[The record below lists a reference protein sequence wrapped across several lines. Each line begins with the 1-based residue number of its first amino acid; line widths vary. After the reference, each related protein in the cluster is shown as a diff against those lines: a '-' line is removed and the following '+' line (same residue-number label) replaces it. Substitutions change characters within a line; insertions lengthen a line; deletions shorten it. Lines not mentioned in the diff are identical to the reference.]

1 MTQSNNSSEFSR
13 LQQENLRLN
22 LALEE
27 LAILNEIAVAI
38 NSALSVDCVLQSIIQ
53 KCTKHLKVEQ
63 AAVLLLDEKEKEKPF
78 RTMIRGW
85 DSAADTLPYRL
96 DTQLTGWMLKNRT
109 SLLINDFEKDSRFRT
124 LPGKSSLIYS
134 LLSVPMLLKNRMIGL
149 ITVFNKKT
157 GHGFSNDDQRLLS
170 IIGSQSAQVI
180 TNALMYD
187 ELQKHREHLEE
198 LVKERTSE
206 LKNKNEK
213 IMSSIDYAHRLQL
226 SILPREE
233 KICQYVSQYFITW
246 KPSETVGGDF
256 YWFYCVEDPAA
267 HKCSSKNFLLAVV
280 DCTGHGVPGAFMTM
294 TANSVLNH
302 IAYNICNND
311 PAKILQELNRIIR
324 HTLNQDTPTALSD
337 DGLDIGLCF
346 VNFDEKKLIYAGAK
360 LSLFYCTGQNIIE
373 IKGSRQSIGYKRS
386 KQDYQYTNHEIGLE
400 GNQVFYMTTDGY
412 LHQNGEEDN
421 RKFGRER
428 FKEMIRKNHKKN
440 LSHQKEL
447 IETTLMKYMG
457 KETQRDDI
465 TVVGF
470 KL

>member
-1 MTQSNNSSEFSR
+1 MSQTGNNTEISR
-13 LQQENLRLN
+13 LQEENQRLR
-22 LALEE
+22 LALED

-38 NSALSVDCVLQSIIQ
+38 NSALSLDRVLESIIQ

-63 AAVLLLDEKEKEKPF
+63 AAVLLLDEKVKEKPF

-109 SLLINDFEKDSRFRT
+109 PLLTNDFEKDNRFRAI
-124 LPGKSSLIYS
+124 PGEASLIHS
-134 LLSVPMLLKNRMIGL
+134 LLTVPMLSKNRMIGL
-149 ITVFNKKT
+149 IALFNKKKES
-157 GHGFSNDDQRLLS
+157 GFSNNDQRLLS

-180 TNALMYD
+180 TNALLYE
-187 ELQKHREHLEE
+187 ELDKYREHLEE

-213 IMSSIDYAHRLQL
+213 IMSSIDYAQRLQL
-226 SILPREE
+226 SILPRTE
-233 KICQYVSQYFITW
+233 KIRQYVSQFFITW

-256 YWFYCVEDPAA
+256 YWFYCPGDSAQ
-267 HKCSSKNFLLAVV
+267 KSSSKNFLLAVV

-324 HTLNQDTPTALSD
+324 HTLNQDTPGALSD

-346 VNFDEKKLIYAGAK
+346 VKFDEKKLIYAGAK
-360 LSLFYCTGQNIIE
+360 LSLFYCTGQDIIE

-386 KQDYQYTNHEIGLE
+386 KQDYQYTNHEIKLE

-421 RKFGRER
+421 RKFGKER
-428 FKEMIRKNHKKN
+428 FKGMIRKNHKKP
-440 LSHQKEL
+440 LSRQKQL

-465 TVVGF
+465 TVLGF

>member
-1 MTQSNNSSEFSR
+1 MSQTGNNTEFSR

-22 LALEE
+22 RALEE
-27 LAILNEIAVAI
+27 LAILNEIAVEI
-38 NSALSVDCVLQSIIQ
+38 SSALSLDRILESIVR
-53 KCTKHLKVEQ
+53 KCTKHLKTEQ
-63 AAVLLLDEKEKEKPF
+63 VVVLLLDEKEKENPL
-78 RTMIRGW
+78 RTLIRGW
-85 DSAADTLPYRL
+85 DTTADSLPYRL
-96 DTQLTGWMLKNRT
+96 DIHLTGWMLKNRT
-109 SLLINDFEKDSRFRT
+109 PLLINDFEKDTRFRAI
-124 LPGKSSLIYS
+124 PGETPLIHS
-134 LLSVPMLLKNRMIGL
+134 LLSVPLLLKNRMIGL
-149 ITVFNKKT
+149 IAVFNKKT

-206 LKNKNEK
+206 LKDKNKK
-213 IMSSIDYAHRLQL
+213 IMSGIDYAQRLQL

-233 KICQYVSQYFITW
+233 KIRQYVSQFFINW

-256 YWFYCVEDPAA
+256 YWFYCVEDPV

-311 PAKILQELNRIIR
+311 PAKILQELNRMIH
-324 HTLNQDTPTALSD
+324 HTLNQDSPTALSD

-360 LSLFYCTGQNIIE
+360 LSLFYCTEQNIIE

-386 KQDYQYTNHEIGLE
+386 KQDYQYTNHEIRLA
-400 GNQVFYMTTDGY
+400 GNEVFYITTDGY
-412 LHQNGEEDN
+412 LHQNGEKDD
-421 RKFGRER
+421 RKFGKER
-428 FKEMIRKNHKKN
+428 FKEMIRKNHKKP
-440 LSHQKEL
+440 LSMQKEL
-447 IETTLMKYMG
+447 IETTLVKYMG
-457 KETQRDDI
+457 KEPQRDDI
-465 TVVGF
+465 TVTGF

>member
-1 MTQSNNSSEFSR
+1 MSQTGNNTEILR
-13 LQQENLRLN
+13 LQKENQRLH

-38 NSALSVDCVLQSIIQ
+38 SSALSLDRVLESIIQ

-63 AAVLLLDEKEKEKPF
+63 AAVLLLDEKVKEKPF

-85 DSAADTLPYRL
+85 DSTANTLPYRL

-109 SLLINDFEKDSRFRT
+109 PLLTNDFEKDNRFRAI
-124 LPGKSSLIYS
+124 PGEASLIHS
-134 LLSVPMLLKNRMIGL
+134 LLTVPMLSKNRMIGL
-149 ITVFNKKT
+149 IALFNKKT
-157 GHGFSNDDQRLLS
+157 GPGFNDNDQRLLS

-180 TNALMYD
+180 INALLYE
-187 ELQKHREHLEE
+187 ELDKYREHLEE
-198 LVKERTSE
+198 LVKERTWE

-213 IMSSIDYAHRLQL
+213 IMSSIDYAQRLQL
-226 SILPREE
+226 SILPRRE
-233 KICQYVSQYFITW
+233 KICHYVDQFFITW

-256 YWFYCVEDPAA
+256 YWFYCPGDPVP
-267 HKCSSKNFLLAVV
+267 KSSCNNFLLAVV

-324 HTLNQDTPTALSD
+324 QTLNQDTPGALSD

-346 VNFDEKKLIYAGAK
+346 VKNDEKKLIYAGAK
-360 LSLFYCTGQNIIE
+360 LSLFYCTEQNIIE
-373 IKGSRQSIGYKRS
+373 IKGNRQSIGYKRS
-386 KQDYQYTNHEIGLE
+386 KQDYQYTNHEIPLE

-412 LHQNGEEDN
+412 LHQNGEKDN
-421 RKFGRER
+421 RKFGKER
-428 FKEMIRKNHKKN
+428 FKEMIRNSHKKP
-440 LSHQKEL
+440 LSRQKEI
-447 IETTLMKYMG
+447 IESTLMKYMG

-465 TVVGF
+465 TVLGF

>member
-1 MTQSNNSSEFSR
+1 MTRSNNNSEFSR

-22 LALEE
+22 RALEE
-27 LAILNEIAVAI
+27 LSILNEIAVDI
-38 NSALSVDCVLQSIIQ
+38 SSALSLDRILESIVR
-53 KCTKHLKVEQ
+53 KCTKHLKTEQ
-63 AAVLLLDEKEKEKPF
+63 VVVLLLDEKEKENPL
-78 RTMIRGW
+78 RTLIRGW
-85 DSAADTLPYRL
+85 DTTADSLPYRL
-96 DTQLTGWMLKNRT
+96 DTHLTGWMLKNRMP
-109 SLLINDFEKDSRFRT
+109 LLINDFKKDTRFRAI
-124 LPGKSSLIYS
+124 PGETPLIHS
-134 LLSVPMLLKNRMIGL
+134 LLSVPLLLKNRMIGL
-149 ITVFNKKT
+149 IAVFNKKT

-206 LKNKNEK
+206 LKDKNEK
-213 IMSSIDYAHRLQL
+213 IMSGIDYAQRLQL

-256 YWFYCVEDPAA
+256 YWFYCVEDPV

-311 PAKILQELNRIIR
+311 PAKILQELNRIIH

-373 IKGSRQSIGYKRS
+373 IKGNRQSIGYKRS
-386 KQDYQYTNHEIGLE
+386 KQDYQYTNHEIQLE
-400 GNQVFYMTTDGY
+400 GDEVFYITTDGY
-412 LHQNGEEDN
+412 LHQNGEKDD
-421 RKFGRER
+421 RKFGKER
-428 FKEMIRKNHKKN
+428 FKEMIRENHKKP
-440 LSHQKEL
+440 LSMQKEI
-447 IETTLMKYMG
+447 IETTLVKYMG
-457 KETQRDDI
+457 KEPQRDDI
-465 TVVGF
+465 TVIGF